1 MHPKGRLRFEMQKI
15 AKFGHVSPGW
25 PLPDIHSRRARPL
38 QAPNLKIWSE
48 TPPPLATIT
57 RKVDGQLKVYKSKDE
72 DLQ

>member
-1 MHPKGRLRFEMQKI
+1 MRLRFEMQKI

-25 PLPDIHSRRARPL
+25 PPSDIQTRRARAL